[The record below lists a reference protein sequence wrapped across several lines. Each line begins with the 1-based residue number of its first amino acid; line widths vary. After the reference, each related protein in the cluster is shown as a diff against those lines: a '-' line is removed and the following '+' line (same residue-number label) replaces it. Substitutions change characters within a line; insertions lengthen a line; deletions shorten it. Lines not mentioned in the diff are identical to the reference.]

1 MSQKRRILLV
11 DDDLNDVVLIQSALA
26 EHNLPHEWVVVHDG
40 AEALDYL
47 FRLGKFSARNGPPP
61 DLILLDIKMPRVDGF
76 EVLQTL
82 KANATLKVVPVVVF
96 TSSDQ
101 EKDRL
106 KSYQLGANAYV
117 VKPSR
122 YEEFLRSVQTICA
135 FWAVVNRPPPASG
148 WNGDVTSQA
157 GTAGA

>member
-11 DDDLNDVVLIQSALA
+11 DDDLNDVVLIRSALA
-26 EHNLPHEWVVVHDG
+26 EPNLPHEWVVVHDG

-61 DLILLDIKMPRVDGF
+61 DLILLDIKMPRVNGF

-82 KANATLKVVPVVVF
+82 KASATLKVVPVVVF

-122 YEEFLRSVQTICA
+122 YEEFLRSVQTTCA

-148 WNGDVTSQA
+148 WNGDMMSQA
-157 GTAGA
+157 GAAAA